1 MTKRIFAAILLVTV
15 TVLLL
20 SAAAISAVLYE
31 DFEAQFFTAL
41 KSEAHTIAVA
51 LESGLRAED
60 YLPALEPAQVSD
72 LRVTWVAADG
82 SVLYDSDADA
92 AAMENHLARE
102 EIAEARQ
109 YGYGDSTR
117 DSATISK

>member
-31 DFEAQFFTAL
+31 DFEAQFFTSL

-60 YLPALEPAQVSD
+60 YLPAL
-72 LRVTWVAADG
+72 
-82 SVLYDSDADA
+82 
-92 AAMENHLARE
+92 
-102 EIAEARQ
+102 
-109 YGYGDSTR
+109 
-117 DSATISK
+117 